1 MYKNREDKNPL
12 YFFYFNVHKTIDKY
26 IFMYY
31 NIITLKE
38 RKNNMVHSITLQQ
51 EIEKWWKH
59 LDKVMTVAES
69 LDDIKIGDCTF
80 RPWGDKHHYNMKTK
94 CTSTY
99 LRTFQSTEPVENTKG
114 EIVYPI
120 LDVYIDICKGRK
132 YTSYKKV
139 RCHCSC

>member
-1 MYKNREDKNPL
+1 MIYL
-12 YFFYFNVHKTIDKY
+12 G
-26 IFMYY
+26 
-31 NIITLKE
+31 
-38 RKNNMVHSITLQQ
+38 TLQK
-51 EIEKWWKH
+51 ELEEWWKH

-69 LDDIKIGDCTF
+69 SDVIKIGDHAF
-80 RPWGDKHHYNMKTK
+80 RPWGGKHHYNMKTK

-120 LDVYIDICKGRK
+120 LDVYIDICYGRK

-139 RCHCSC
+139 RCYCSC

>member
-1 MYKNREDKNPL
+1 MINS
-12 YFFYFNVHKTIDKY
+12 T
-26 IFMYY
+26 
-31 NIITLKE
+31 
-38 RKNNMVHSITLQQ
+38 TLQNDLQ
-51 EIEKWWKH
+51 KWWKH

-69 LDDIKIGDCTF
+69 SDDIKIGDCTF
-80 RPWGDKHHYNMKTK
+80 RPWGYKHHYNMKTK

-120 LDVYIDICKGRK
+120 LDVYIDIGHGRK
-132 YTSYKKV
+132 RITYKKV

>member
-1 MYKNREDKNPL
+1 MIQS
-12 YFFYFNVHKTIDKY
+12 F
-26 IFMYY
+26 
-31 NIITLKE
+31 
-38 RKNNMVHSITLQQ
+38 TLQQ
-51 EIEKWWKH
+51 ELKKWWEH
-59 LDKVMTVAES
+59 LDKVMSLVES
-69 LDDIKIGDCTF
+69 SNDIKIGNCIF
-80 RPWGDKHHYNMKTK
+80 KPWGDKHHYNMKTK

-99 LRTFQSTEPVENTKG
+99 LRTFQSIEPVENIKG

>member
-1 MYKNREDKNPL
+1 MVNSE
-12 YFFYFNVHKTIDKY
+12 
-26 IFMYY
+26 
-31 NIITLKE
+31 TLKQD
-38 RKNNMVHSITLQQ
+38 M
-51 EIEKWWKH
+51 EIWWKK
-59 LDKVMTVAES
+59 LDNPMTIAES
-69 LDDIKIGDCTF
+69 VEDIKIGDVTF
-80 RPWGDKHHYNMKTK
+80 RSWGDKHHYTMKTK

-120 LDVYIDICKGRK
+120 LDVYIDICHGRK

>member
-1 MYKNREDKNPL
+1 MIYS
-12 YFFYFNVHKTIDKY
+12 T
-26 IFMYY
+26 
-31 NIITLKE
+31 TLVKD
-38 RKNNMVHSITLQQ
+38 V
-51 EIEKWWKH
+51 EKWWKH

-69 LDDIKIGDCTF
+69 LDDIKIGDCIF
-80 RPWGDKHHYNMKTK
+80 RAWGDKHHYATKTK

-99 LRTFQSTEPVENTKG
+99 SRTFQSIEPVENAKG

-139 RCHCSC
+139 RCHFSC

>member
-1 MYKNREDKNPL
+1 MVNSE
-12 YFFYFNVHKTIDKY
+12 
-26 IFMYY
+26 
-31 NIITLKE
+31 TLKQD
-38 RKNNMVHSITLQQ
+38 M
-51 EIEKWWKH
+51 EIWWKK
-59 LDKVMTVAES
+59 LDNPMTIAES
-69 LDDIKIGDCTF
+69 VEDIKIGDVTF
-80 RPWGDKHHYNMKTK
+80 RSWGDKHHYNMKTK

-120 LDVYIDICKGRK
+120 LDVYIDICHGRK

>member
-1 MYKNREDKNPL
+1 MVNSD
-12 YFFYFNVHKTIDKY
+12 
-26 IFMYY
+26 
-31 NIITLKE
+31 TLKQD
-38 RKNNMVHSITLQQ
+38 R
-51 EIEKWWKH
+51 EIWWKK
-59 LDKVMTVAES
+59 LDNPMSIAES
-69 LDDIKIGDCTF
+69 VEDIKIGDCTF
-80 RPWGDKHHYNMKTK
+80 RPWGDKHHYNMKTT

-120 LDVYIDICKGRK
+120 LDVYIDICDGKK

>member
-1 MYKNREDKNPL
+1 
-12 YFFYFNVHKTIDKY
+12 
-26 IFMYY
+26 
-31 NIITLKE
+31 
-38 RKNNMVHSITLQQ
+38 
-51 EIEKWWKH
+51 
-59 LDKVMTVAES
+59 MTVAES
-69 LDDIKIGDCTF
+69 SDDIKIGDCTF

-120 LDVYIDICKGRK
+120 LDVYIDICHGRK
-132 YTSYKKV
+132 HTSYKKV